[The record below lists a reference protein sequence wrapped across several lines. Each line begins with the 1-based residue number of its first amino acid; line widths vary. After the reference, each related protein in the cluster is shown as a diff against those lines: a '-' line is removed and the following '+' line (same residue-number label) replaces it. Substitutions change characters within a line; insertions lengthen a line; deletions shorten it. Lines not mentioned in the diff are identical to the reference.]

1 MKLSYRQCLSAA
13 LYASAC
19 CVILTACASEATVP
33 APKSDKV
40 QQRSEVTVD
49 AAIKNKDLALA
60 DERYLAY
67 RGAHPDSSKL
77 PGLMLRLSRAHME
90 IGEYLLARYYA
101 EAYITD
107 YPTGRRVDQA
117 WYLRVK
123 SLSLRFENND
133 SSQELADMLAQE
145 CKDFLSHFRRS
156 SYRTEVQE
164 ILKASKERI
173 RKRNEEIAL
182 AYEKMGKMKA
192 AAYYRKKNASE

>member
-1 MKLSYRQCLSAA
+1 MKLSYRQCLAA
-13 LYASAC
+13 ILYVSVC
-19 CVILTACASEATVP
+19 CVFLTACASEATVA
-33 APKSDKV
+33 APERDRA
-40 QQRSEVTVD
+40 QQHSGMTVE
-49 AAIKNKDLALA
+49 AAIKSRDLVLA

-77 PGLMLRLSRAHME
+77 PGLMLKLSRAHME
-90 IGEYLLARYYA
+90 IGEYLLTRYYA

-164 ILKASKERI
+164 ILKVSQERI

-182 AYEKMGKMKA
+182 TYEKMGKMKA